1 MEKAMCEQ
9 IKKLMMVSFIF
20 IWIDGECL
28 FKLSTEKLY
37 LHWNGVVWSELWIL
51 MLLIANI
58 EPNH

>member
-1 MEKAMCEQ
+1 
-9 IKKLMMVSFIF
+9 MMVSFIF